1 MINNANLLRFDTVNP
16 LQQFVYQ
23 QHINHLIGVDLSM
36 GMEYR
41 PYLNNNV
48 IFKAGIST
56 LLPGQ
61 GFRDLFSQRGGR
73 TNALGAGF
81 LEAVLTY

>member
-1 MINNANLLRFDTVNP
+1 
-16 LQQFVYQ
+16 
-23 QHINHLIGVDLSM
+23 LST
-36 GMEYR
+36 GLEYR

-48 IFKAGIST
+48 IFRAGLAA

-61 GFRDLFSQRGGR
+61 GIRDLFDRIDRPNQGFM
-73 TNALGAGF
+73 AGF

>member
-1 MINNANLLRFDTVNP
+1 M
-16 LQQFVYQ
+16 
-23 QHINHLIGVDLSM
+23 NHFIGVDLST
-36 GMEYR
+36 GLEYR

-48 IFKAGIST
+48 IFRAGLAA

-61 GFRDLFSQRGGR
+61 GIRDLFDRIDRPNQGFM
-73 TNALGAGF
+73 AGF